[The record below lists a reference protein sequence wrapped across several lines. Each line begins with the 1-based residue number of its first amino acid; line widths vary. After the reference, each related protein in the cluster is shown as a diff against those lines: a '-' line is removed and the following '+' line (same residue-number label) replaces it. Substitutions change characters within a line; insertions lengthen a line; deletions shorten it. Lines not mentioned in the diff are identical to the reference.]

1 MSTII
6 DSLVIQLGLDPTKFN
21 QGQRQAVQS
30 LKQLEDDARR
40 HGQGAERAMGNLA
53 DAISSVRGGILKLG
67 AAVIGAASFEQLVVQ
82 TVTNTAAMGRFG
94 SVLGVSTELLSKWQN
109 VGKIVTGTTAGMA
122 EAVGGAV
129 KQFAQF
135 AILGPNGAVPF
146 LNALNIDLRKFVDN
160 RGELKDVTGY
170 FLALSEAFY
179 KMRNQ
184 PGQVALFA
192 DNLGLP
198 QNLTEVLIK
207 GPDAVRKMLRDVEA
221 LGPATAKDAAE
232 AQKVVEAWGRAQVA
246 VQPITRA
253 LSLFGAEW
261 MVTFANGLVNLAKIL
276 QHPTSNIKLSDFIQP
291 GSLLDIYRGR
301 VNALHPELSG
311 GLPTKTGAGSQS
323 VGVAALARG
332 IYANVPGIK
341 QFTSFDDD
349 FHKGKK
355 SGHNEDRAFD
365 FTLANGTNESY
376 ADAAAK
382 VRAYL
387 QSRGIEATVLDEAN
401 NPSPGATGK
410 HLHVQFNSAD
420 AAQRYANSSQAAGA
434 SSTSSAHT
442 ETNIGEIN
450 VNMGNTSDPQS
461 VANSILDAV
470 DRRQKAAAAAYATR

>member
-1 MSTII
+1 MPTII

-40 HGQGAERAMGNLA
+40 HGQGAERAMSDLSE
-53 DAISSVRGGILKLG
+53 AIGSVRGGILKLG
-67 AAVIGAASFEQLVVQ
+67 AAVIGAASFEHLVVQ

-122 EAVGGAV
+122 EAVGAAV
-129 KQFAQF
+129 KQFAHF
-135 AILGPNGAVPF
+135 AVLGPTGAVPF
-146 LNALNIDLRKFVDN
+146 LNALNIDLRKFVDS

-198 QNLTEVLIK
+198 QNLVEVLIK
-207 GPDAVRKMLRDVEA
+207 GPDALRNMLRDVEQ

-253 LSLFGAEW
+253 LSLVTANFVTELLNKVYGIFGVGTPSPVKW
-261 MVTFANGLVNLAKIL
+261 ANTTATGGWRGLANSYNAQLAKERGAL
-276 QHPTSNIKLSDFIQP
+276 PIK
-291 GSLLDIYRGR
+291 
-301 VNALHPELSG
+301 E
-311 GLPTKTGAGSQS
+311 GAGSQS
-323 VGVAALARG
+323 IGVASLARS
-332 IYANVPGIK
+332 IYNNVPGIER
-341 QFTSFDDD
+341 FTAFNDD
-349 FHKGKK
+349 FHKGRK

-420 AAQRYANSSQAAGA
+420 AAQRYANSTQAAGS

-442 ETNIGEIN
+442 ETHIGEIN